1 MRRLRW
7 IVYAPVA
14 VIAFFVSPVQ
24 ATEYITWT
32 CISDTQ
38 WQMQQPLIDYQAGLY
53 PQWSDCEAWRDG
65 TPQQGW
71 QWSYGA
77 GVATT
82 TSSSSSVAVT
92 SSVQPTTTS
101 SLPEASSTST
111 TEPPTTTT
119 ETTTTTTQA
128 APTTLPIPQTSTWVE
143 PTEPATT
150 STEVSTTTTTTVP
163 VVATS
168 LATSVP
174 VLPSTSVATASESTD
189 PRVTTP
195 PTFIFNQSEIS
206 ETATTLILEMQ
217 TPSADATDEEK
228 QQFENAVN
236 IFDGTHDDY
245 IPSGSTIT
253 VAQRRSIVAAS
264 TILMTLPTPTAS
276 RRKK

>member
-14 VIAFFVSPVQ
+14 FIAFFVSPVQ
-24 ATEYITWT
+24 ATEFITWT

-38 WQMQQPLIDYQAGLY
+38 WQMQQPLIDFQAGLY

-65 TPQQGW
+65 APQEGW

-82 TSSSSSVAVT
+82 SSSVV
-92 SSVQPTTTS
+92 SSTVPQTTTS
-101 SLPEASSTST
+101 SVPASSLPPET
-111 TEPPTTTT
+111 TEPVTTTT
-119 ETTTTTTQA
+119 ETTTTTSQPV
-128 APTTLPIPQTSTWVE
+128 PTTLPIPQTSTWVE
-143 PTEPATT
+143 PIVTTTE
-150 STEVSTTTTTTVP
+150 ETTTTTEIPITTTSP
-163 VVATS
+163 V
-168 LATSVP
+168 TSVP
-174 VLPSTSVATASESTD
+174 VLPSTSVATASETTA
-189 PRVTTP
+189 PRVVAP
-195 PTFIFNQSEIS
+195 STFIFNQSEIG
-206 ETATTLILEMQ
+206 ETPTTLIIELQ
-217 TPSADATDEEK
+217 APADDATDEEK

-245 IPSGSTIT
+245 VPSGSTIT

-264 TILMTLPTPTAS
+264 TILMTLPTPATS